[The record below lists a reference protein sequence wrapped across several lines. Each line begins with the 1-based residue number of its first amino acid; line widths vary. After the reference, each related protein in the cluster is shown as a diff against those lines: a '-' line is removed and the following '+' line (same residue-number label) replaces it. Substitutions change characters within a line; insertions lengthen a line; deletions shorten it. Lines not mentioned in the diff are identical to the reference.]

1 MGRFYLEV
9 WSYLH
14 LISVRCLSLGV
25 LLLTW
30 GIYFINFKN
39 LKLNLKFF
47 KLVFGNLKYME
58 RKDVFLN
65 RNTTLH
71 PAMIFIWD
79 HLNIGVTVTD
89 ENARI
94 IYMNEVQ
101 KKLDGFERIKVLNKR
116 MRDLYYVKGDRSITQ
131 DCLETRKPII
141 NRLWPYHTRANKLN
155 QALHTLFPLYDDH
168 GNLNGTLTFITEY
181 NQINEILNQLQ
192 IPLKAGGKE
201 KEKLTIFSKIIGND
215 LQFNNIL
222 ERAKRASYS
231 DVSVMICGESGT
243 GKELI
248 AQAIHMEG
256 KGDRKSFVPINCAAI
271 PEHLLESLLFGT
283 VKGAFTGATDKVGLF
298 EAARGGTI
306 LLDEVNSMP
315 LGLQAKLLR
324 VLQEKKIRKIGS
336 LEEKSFNAKIISTMN
351 VSPIQA
357 LEKKQIRLDLFY
369 RLAMVIVEVPPL
381 RKRKLDIPLLCELFL
396 SRNKKL
402 FRSRKLRLASDVY
415 TQFFDYEWPGNVR
428 ELEHVIYSALHN
440 LGNYNVIEK
449 RHLNAYFHDSFA
461 KVEKKDKSA
470 GLSATDL
477 IQYIENFQKGN
488 GLVPERGAGDRPN
501 ARFSRGDLQE
511 WAQDVQSAVSGR
523 KSINLK
529 TRVQAF
535 EKMVIQE
542 AIKQSENNFSKAG
555 KQLGLS
561 PSAIHYKMIR
571 LGIKPTPVDPNDNG
585 G

>member
-1 MGRFYLEV
+1 MENQEV
-9 WSYLH
+9 L
-14 LISVRCLSLGV
+14 
-25 LLLTW
+25 
-30 GIYFINFKN
+30 
-39 LKLNLKFF
+39 
-47 KLVFGNLKYME
+47 
-58 RKDVFLN
+58 LN
-65 RNTTLH
+65 RNTALH
-71 PAMIFIWD
+71 PAMISIWD
-79 HLNIGVTVTD
+79 NLNIGVTVTD
-89 ENARI
+89 EDARI

-116 MRDLYYVKGDRSITQ
+116 MRDIYYVKGDRSITQ
-131 DCLETRKPII
+131 DCLETGKPII
-141 NRLWPYHTRANKLN
+141 NRLWPYHTKANKLN
-155 QALHTLFPLYDDH
+155 QALHTLFPLYDDQQ
-168 GNLNGTLTFITEY
+168 NLNGTITFITEY
-181 NQINEILNQLQ
+181 NQVNEILNQLQ
-192 IPLKAGGKE
+192 IPLKAAGKK
-201 KEKLTIFSKIIGND
+201 KEKLTTFSKIIGND
-215 LQFNNIL
+215 LQFNSIL
-222 ERAKRASYS
+222 ERAKRASYT

-248 AQAIHMEG
+248 AQATHMEG

-283 VKGAFTGATDKVGLF
+283 VQGAFTGATDKVGLF

-336 LEEKSFNAKIISTMN
+336 LEEKRFDAKIISTMN
-351 VSPIQA
+351 VSPIEA
-357 LEKKQIRLDLFY
+357 LEKKQVRLDLFY

-402 FRSRKLRLASDVY
+402 FRSRQLRLASDVY

-461 KVEKKDKSA
+461 KVEKKEKPSE
-470 GLSATDL
+470 LSASDL
-477 IQYIENFQKGN
+477 IRYIENFQKG
-488 GLVPERGAGDRPN
+488 GGTAPGGGSVAESGP
-501 ARFSRGDLQE
+501 RFAKGDLQD
-511 WAQDVQSAVSGR
+511 WAHDVQRAVTGR
-523 KSINLK
+523 KTISLK
-529 TRVQAF
+529 ARVREF

-542 AIKQSENNFSKAG
+542 AIIQSENNFSKAG

-561 PSAIHYKMIR
+561 PSAIHYKMSS
-571 LGIKPTPVDPNDNG
+571 LGIKPALQDDLTGSV
-585 G
+585 